1 MVYGGRRGSK
11 ILGLIIEKYVLS
23 PLGTISPMNSQ
34 MQFRF
39 ESYFNPVP
47 RIIRPAFSYIG
58 LAPRM
63 QQYPF
68 LTKYIDIY
76 LVSVSPVPFILL
88 FRLESCTTHTT
99 QLQTFPQPM
108 VLVASWATCGKT
120 WAALN
125 NKHRHNR
132 LQGNN
137 SWIFRVGWWFLKEPK
152 RVENWLEDACGQ

>member
-1 MVYGGRRGSK
+1 MYRLICQKQAHFFSAQMVSTFFSNVYSNWDLK
-11 ILGLIIEKYVLS
+11 LWPTVKKYVS
-23 PLGTISPMNSQ
+23 PSLGTISPMNSQ

-120 WAALN
+120 
-125 NKHRHNR
+125 
-132 LQGNN
+132 
-137 SWIFRVGWWFLKEPK
+137 
-152 RVENWLEDACGQ
+152 